1 MGEVEGEPNDVRVKY
16 ALGKWMVRIAEDGV
30 VTRQLFMSKRLAE
43 GFAEVERIRLGLP
56 GEPPVDD
63 QPAEG

>member
-1 MGEVEGEPNDVRVKY
+1 MGAEMVEGEPNDVRVKHAY
-16 ALGKWMVRIAEDGV
+16 GQWMVRIAEDGV
-30 VTRQLFMSKRLAE
+30 VTRQLFESKRLAE

-63 QPAEG
+63 QS